1 MGDGWGM
8 DGAWMGDGWG
18 MDGAWMGHGWGMGGR
33 WMGKWIHHSFGFS
46 PKQTQCED
54 LGVGSFSRDDLRKQ

>member
-1 MGDGWGM
+1 M

-18 MDGAWMGHGWGMGGR
+18 MGGG